1 MKHNT
6 TGHSRQARQAQAG
19 RYTHRQERQIQAAEQ
34 AARQA
39 GKAAGFDA
47 LIQSAEQ
54 AINGRTQ
61 DTGEKVLKLSAGITA
76 AVLKRVYDPRAFA
89 SLTADDVDDSGC
101 NKEIL
106 QLRME
111 LKQAVNGL
119 LTQAQAVND
128 SVHYDFDRVQA
139 AVLEQAQAEL
149 KTVRRQAKKGQA
161 TGEQVQAAEQAARQA
176 GKAETVRSATY
187 EQARQARQA
196 AVMDGY
202 TCTDIERKQDAVPQT
217 ETTLSDGLSIVFTA
231 AEQILCQARRQA
243 EQGAFFTVSYMDA
256 DGRQH
261 SARYETR
268 QAAERAAEQA
278 QATIQVT
285 GAYKVPFNFNRAY
298 SVFTI
303 DRRVYIQ
310 SADSAAWSH
319 KQTATSTEVKKAVRR
334 EIANNR
340 ALVTDPKNKYCYLM
354 EMVQATADENGEQLA
369 TEMIYRRQMKYMQ
382 AVDVVTYS
390 GHSGRRQATTGGAS
404 VNEQTVKTYTELI
417 SAMNLTTSQAEVLKY
432 RLQGYGYKAIAQA
445 RGVSD
450 KAVKKAV
457 QQIQI
462 KAACAVVDADT
473 GKRRTQA
480 QKEELTKKYAETRVQ
495 AEKDRAAYLTAEQ
508 AAEQAEM
515 ERAFKA
521 LEQNYIS
528 TGKARQAA
536 RQAVTV
542 EMLGKLHEQAEKATG
557 YKVVTQ
563 QAARQAVAWY
573 DTEQAAQQAAQ
584 ATGGT
589 IELDMQTVYMVTAAD
604 GRRETY
610 DTEQAAEQAA
620 RQASKQL
627 WSVEYNDSKKRRRYI
642 CTDSAEQAEKV
653 KSLVRAYRDAQ
664 QAEKAA
670 QAAKQAAEQATAR
683 AHRAGTEQ
691 AEKSAAYAR
700 QAARQAQGT
709 ADTARTALYGYRR
722 QAVGKRATSAQT
734 HAQMMQDRAQRQAAD
749 FQKRAR
755 RERDADV
762 IIRVERRP
770 QAVTVQAVTN
780 WWYKVTWTQAAQETH
795 SGVYADRAQAKQ
807 AAQRTAGA
815 GRCKVVKVD

>member
-6 TGHSRQARQAQAG
+6 HSRQARQAHAG
-19 RYTHRQERQIQAAEQ
+19 RFTHRQERQIQAAEQ
-34 AARQA
+34 AAEQA

-47 LIQSAEQ
+47 LIQNAEQ
-54 AINGRTQ
+54 AINDRAQ

-89 SLTADDVDDSGC
+89 SLTADEVDDSGC

-111 LKQAVNGL
+111 LKQAVNSL

-128 SVHYDFDRVQA
+128 SVHFDFDRVQA

-161 TGEQVQAAEQAARQA
+161 TEEQVQAAEQAARQA

-187 EQARQARQA
+187 EQAQQARQA

-217 ETTLSDGLSIVFTA
+217 ETTLSDGLPLVFTA
-231 AEQILCQARRQA
+231 AEQILRQARRQA

-261 SARYETR
+261 SARYDSR
-268 QAAERAAEQA
+268 QAAEQAAEQA
-278 QATIQVT
+278 QAAVQVT
-285 GAYKVPFNFNRAY
+285 GAYKVPFNFNRSY
-298 SVFTI
+298 SIFTI

-310 SADSAAWSH
+310 SAGSAAWSH
-319 KQTATSTEVKKAVRR
+319 KQTATGTEVKKAVRR
-334 EIANNR
+334 EIADNR
-340 ALVTDPKNKYCYLM
+340 ALITDPRNKYCYLA

-382 AVDVVTYS
+382 AVDMVTYS

-404 VNEQTVKTYTELI
+404 VNEYTVKTYSELM
-417 SAMNLTTSQAEVLKY
+417 STMNLTPSQAEVLKY

-457 QQIQI
+457 RQIQV

-473 GKRRTQA
+473 SKRRTQA
-480 QKEELTKKYAETRVQ
+480 QKEELANKYADARTQ

-515 ERAFKA
+515 EQALKA

-542 EMLGKLHEQAEKATG
+542 EMLGRLHEQAEKATG

-563 QAARQAVAWY
+563 QAARQSVAWY
-573 DTEQAAQQAAQ
+573 DTEQAAEQAAQ

-589 IELDMQTVYMVTAAD
+589 YETYMQTVYIVTAAD

-610 DTEQAAEQAA
+610 DTEQAAQQAA
-620 RQASKQL
+620 QAAGRAL
-627 WSVEYNDSKKRRRYI
+627 WSVEYSGKKVPRHYI
-642 CTDSAEQAEKV
+642 CTDSKKQAEKV
-653 KSLVRAYRDAQ
+653 KMLVRAYRDAQ

-670 QAAKQAAEQATAR
+670 QAAKQAAEQATAQ
-683 AHRAGTEQ
+683 AHKAGTEQ
-691 AEKSAAYAR
+691 AAKRAAYAR
-700 QAARQAQGT
+700 QTARKAQAQ
-709 ADTARTALYGYRR
+709 AEQARAALYGYRR
-722 QAVGKRATSAQT
+722 QAAGKRATSAQT
-734 HAQMMQDRAQRQAAD
+734 HAQLMQDRAQRQAAD

-755 RERDADV
+755 AKRDADV
-762 IIRVERRP
+762 IVRVERRP
-770 QAVTVQAVTN
+770 QAVNVETVTQA
-780 WWYKVTWTQAAQETH
+780 WYKVTWTQAAGETH
-795 SGVYADRAQAKQ
+795 SGIYADRAQAKQ

-815 GRCKVVKVD
+815 GRCKVVKVN

>member
-6 TGHSRQARQAQAG
+6 TGHSRQARQTQAG
-19 RYTHRQERQIQAAEQ
+19 RYTHRQARQMQAVQQAAEQ
-34 AARQA
+34 A
-39 GKAAGFDA
+39 GKATGFDA
-47 LIQSAEQ
+47 LIQNVEQ
-54 AINGRTQ
+54 AINGRQ
-61 DTGEKVLKLSAGITA
+61 ADTGEKVLKLSAGITA

-119 LTQAQAVND
+119 ITQAQTVND
-128 SVHYDFDRVQA
+128 SVHFDFDRVQA

-149 KTVRRQAKKGQA
+149 KKVRRQAKKGQA
-161 TGEQVQAAEQAARQA
+161 TAKQVQAAEQAARQA

-202 TCTDIERKQDAVPQT
+202 TCTDIERKQDTVPQT
-217 ETTLSDGLSIVFTA
+217 ETTLADGLPLVFTA
-231 AEQILCQARRQA
+231 AEQILRQARRQA
-243 EQGAFFTVSYMDA
+243 EQSAFFTVSYMDV

-261 SARYETR
+261 SERYETR

-278 QATIQVT
+278 QAAVQVT
-285 GAYKVPFNFNRAY
+285 GASKVPFSFNRSY

-319 KQTATSTEVKKAVRR
+319 KQTATGTEVKKAVRR

-340 ALVTDPKNKYCYLM
+340 ALVTDPRNKYCYLA

-369 TEMIYRRQMKYMQ
+369 VETIYKRQMKYMQ
-382 AVDVVTYS
+382 AVDMVTYS

-404 VNEQTVKTYTELI
+404 VNEHTVKTYSKLI
-417 SAMNLTTSQAEVLKY
+417 EDMNLTPSQSEVLKY
-432 RLQGYGYKAIAQA
+432 RMQGYGYKAIAQA

-473 GKRRTQA
+473 SKRRTQA
-480 QKEELTKKYAETRVQ
+480 QKAELTQKYMETRVQ
-495 AEKDRAAYLTAEQ
+495 AEKDRAAYLQAEQ
-508 AAEQAEM
+508 AQEREEM
-515 ERAFKA
+515 ERALQA
-521 LEQNYIS
+521 LEQNYIC

-536 RQAVTV
+536 RQAITA
-542 EMLGKLHEQAEKATG
+542 ENMNRLHAQAEQATG

-584 ATGGT
+584 VTGGT
-589 IELDMQTVYMVTAAD
+589 IEVDMQTVYIVTAAD

-610 DTEQAAEQAA
+610 ETQQAAEQAA
-620 RQASKQL
+620 QQAGKQL

-664 QAEKAA
+664 QAEKGA
-670 QAAKQAAEQATAR
+670 QAAKQAAEQATVQE
-683 AHRAGTEQ
+683 HKAGTEQ
-691 AEKSAAYAR
+691 AAKRAVYAR
-700 QAARQAQGT
+700 QAARQAQ
-709 ADTARTALYGYRR
+709 AQAEQARAALYGYRR
-722 QAVGKRATSAQT
+722 QAAGKAATSAQT
-734 HAQMMQDRAQRQAAD
+734 HAQLMQDKAQRQAAD

-755 RERDADV
+755 AGRDSDV
-762 IIRVERRP
+762 IVRVERRP

-780 WWYKVTWTQAAQETH
+780 WWYKVTWMQAAGETH
-795 SGVYADRAQAKQ
+795 SGIYADRAQAKQ

-815 GRCKVVKVD
+815 GRCKVVKV